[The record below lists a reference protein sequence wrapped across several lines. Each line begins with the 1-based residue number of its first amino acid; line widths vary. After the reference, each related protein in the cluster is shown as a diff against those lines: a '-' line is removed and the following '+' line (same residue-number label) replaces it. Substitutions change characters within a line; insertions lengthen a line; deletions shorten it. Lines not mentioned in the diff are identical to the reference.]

1 MNFADKPLRFRV
13 MDKVQCNMADS
24 SSPADWHNG
33 IIAQL
38 HYREADWNQEVPY
51 QVKLNQDSGG
61 RLIFVP
67 LDDDRVIRLI
77 PRDAHD
83 SSCKCCNG
91 GVQDGHLGMMWRKKN
106 GKDTFTGIVQIRDGV
121 KTCWSEMGAPSM
133 YKLEDA
139 KDVLGA
145 KTLLS
150 FAEFMAEMKK
160 YDWAAQREIYM
171 YTN

>member
-77 PRDAHD
+77 PHDAHD
-83 SSCKCCNG
+83 SSCKCCS
-91 GVQDGHLGMMWRKKN
+91 
-106 GKDTFTGIVQIRDGV
+106 T
-121 KTCWSEMGAPSM
+121 E
-133 YKLEDA
+133 
-139 KDVLGA
+139 
-145 KTLLS
+145 
-150 FAEFMAEMKK
+150 
-160 YDWAAQREIYM
+160 
-171 YTN
+171 